1 MPKTFVKGLLG
12 FLKDL
17 VIIVAAALLISFLV
31 KTFLFRSFF
40 IPSASMEN
48 TLMVDDRI
56 IVNELVPDV
65 FPLQHGDVVVFSDPG
80 GWLPNYNSPDPDL
93 ITAALDLIATVVGF
107 GGSDSED
114 HLVKRLIGLPGD
126 RVVCC
131 DPKGLLQVNGES
143 VKEPYI
149 VTGTDDNRAASGMKF
164 DIIVPDDSLW
174 VMGDNRYDS
183 ADSRY
188 NQDKPGNGF
197 VPIDKVVGRAVVV
210 SWPISH
216 WTWLD
221 NYAGNFANAE

>member
-1 MPKTFVKGLLG
+1 MTKTFVRGLLG

-17 VIIVAAALLISFLV
+17 IIIVAAALLISFVV

-80 GWLPNYNSPDPDL
+80 GWLPNYDSPDPDL
-93 ITAALDLIATVVGF
+93 VTAALDLIATVVGF

-131 DPKGLLQVNGES
+131 DANGLLQVNGKS
-143 VKEPYI
+143 VDEPYI
-149 VTGTDDNRAASGMKF
+149 LTTPNHEASSGMKF
-164 DIIVPDDSLW
+164 DITVPDDSLW

-197 VPIDKVVGRAVVV
+197 VPLDKVVGRAVVV

-221 NYAGNFANAE
+221 NHAGNFANAE

>member
-1 MPKTFVKGLLG
+1 MTNSFVKGLLG

-56 IVNELVPDV
+56 IVSELVPDV
-65 FPLQHGDVVVFSDPG
+65 FALEHGDVVVFSDPG
-80 GWLPNYNSPDPDL
+80 GWLPDYNSPDPDL

-131 DPKGLLQVNGES
+131 DDKGLLQVNGKS
-143 VKEPYI
+143 VNEPYI
-149 VTGTDDNRAASGMKF
+149 VTPSNDDASSGMEF

-188 NQDKPGNGF
+188 NQDKPGGGF
-197 VPIDKVVGRAVVV
+197 VPLDTVVGRAVVV
-210 SWPISH
+210 SWPMSN

>member
-1 MPKTFVKGLLG
+1 MPNSFVKGLLG

-40 IPSASMEN
+40 IPSASMED
-48 TLMVDDRI
+48 TLQVDDRI
-56 IVNELVPDV
+56 IVSELVPDL
-65 FPLQHGDVVVFSDPG
+65 FALERGDVVVFSDPG
-80 GWLPNYNSPDPDL
+80 GWLPNYESPDPDL

-131 DPKGLLQVNGES
+131 DDKGLLQVNGKS
-143 VKEPYI
+143 VDEPYI
-149 VTGTDDNRAASGMKF
+149 VTPSIGDASSGMEF
-164 DIIVPDDSLW
+164 DITVPDDSLW

-188 NQDKPGNGF
+188 NQDKPGAGF

>member
-1 MPKTFVKGLLG
+1 MPNSFVKGLLG

-40 IPSASMEN
+40 IPSASMED

-56 IVNELVPDV
+56 IVSELVPDV
-65 FPLQHGDVVVFSDPG
+65 FALEHGDVVVFSDPG
-80 GWLPNYNSPDPDL
+80 GWLPNYDSPDPDL

-131 DPKGLLQVNGES
+131 DDKGLLQVNGKS
-143 VKEPYI
+143 VTEPYI
-149 VTGTDDNRAASGMKF
+149 VTPSMGDAASGMEF
-164 DIIVPDDSLW
+164 DITVPDDSLW

-210 SWPISH
+210 SWPISN

>member
-1 MPKTFVKGLLG
+1 MPNSFVKGLLG

-40 IPSASMEN
+40 IPSASMED
-48 TLMVDDRI
+48 TLQVDDRI
-56 IVNELVPDV
+56 IVSELVPDL
-65 FPLQHGDVVVFSDPG
+65 FALERGDVVVFSDPG
-80 GWLPNYNSPDPDL
+80 GWLPNYESPDPDL
-93 ITAALDLIATVVGF
+93 ITAALDLIATVFGF

-131 DPKGLLQVNGES
+131 DDKGLLQVNGKS
-143 VKEPYI
+143 VDEPYI
-149 VTGTDDNRAASGMKF
+149 VTPSIGDASSGMEF
-164 DIIVPDDSLW
+164 DITVPDDSLW

-188 NQDKPGNGF
+188 NQDKPGRGF
-197 VPIDKVVGRAVVV
+197 VPVDKVVGRAVVV
-210 SWPISH
+210 SWPITH

>member
-1 MPKTFVKGLLG
+1 MPKTIVKGLLG

-17 VIIVAAALLISFLV
+17 IIIVAAALLISFVV

-80 GWLPNYNSPDPDL
+80 GWLPNYDSPDPDL
-93 ITAALDLIATVVGF
+93 VTAALDLIATVVGF

-126 RVVCC
+126 HVVCC
-131 DPKGLLQVNGES
+131 DANGLLQVNGKS
-143 VKEPYI
+143 VNEPYI
-149 VTGTDDNRAASGMKF
+149 VTTPNHEASSGMKF
-164 DIIVPDDSLW
+164 DITVPDDSLW

-197 VPIDKVVGRAVVV
+197 VPLDKVVGRAVVV

-221 NYAGNFANAE
+221 NHAGNFANAE

>member
-1 MPKTFVKGLLG
+1 MPNPFVKGLLA

-17 VIIVAAALLISFLV
+17 VVIVAAALLISFVV

-48 TLMVDDRI
+48 TLMIDDRI
-56 IVNELVPDV
+56 IVNQLVPDL
-65 FPLQHGDVVVFSDPG
+65 FPLQNGDIVVFSDPG
-80 GWLPNYNSPDPDL
+80 GWLPPRSAPDPDIL
-93 ITAALDLIATVVGF
+93 TSTLDLLSTVVGL
-107 GGSDSED
+107 GGADSED
-114 HLVKRLIGLPGD
+114 HLVKRIIGLPGD

-131 DPKGLLQVNGES
+131 TADGKLEVNGNA
-143 VKEPYI
+143 VDEPY
-149 VTGTDDNRAASGMKF
+149 VHTNVEGDAASGMEF
-164 DIIVPDDSLW
+164 DITVPENSLW

-197 VPIDKVVGRAVVV
+197 VPIDKVVGRAVVI
-210 SWPISH
+210 SWPVNH

-221 NYAGNFANAE
+221 NYAGNFTYGK

>member
-1 MPKTFVKGLLG
+1 MPNSFVKGLLG

-40 IPSASMEN
+40 IPSASMED

-56 IVNELVPDV
+56 IVSELVPDV
-65 FPLQHGDVVVFSDPG
+65 FALEHGDVVVFSDPG
-80 GWLPNYNSPDPDL
+80 GWLPNYESPDPDL

-131 DPKGLLQVNGES
+131 DDKGLLQVNGKS
-143 VKEPYI
+143 VTEPYI
-149 VTGTDDNRAASGMKF
+149 VTPSIGDAASGMEF
-164 DIIVPDDSLW
+164 DITVPDDSLW

-188 NQDKPGNGF
+188 NQDKPGSGF

-210 SWPISH
+210 SWPISN

>member
-1 MPKTFVKGLLG
+1 MPNSFVKGLLG

-40 IPSASMEN
+40 IPSASMED
-48 TLMVDDRI
+48 TLQVDDRI
-56 IVNELVPDV
+56 IVSELVPDL
-65 FPLQHGDVVVFSDPG
+65 FALERGDVVVFSDPG
-80 GWLPNYNSPDPDL
+80 GWLPNYESPDPDL

-131 DPKGLLQVNGES
+131 DDKGLLQVNGKS
-143 VKEPYI
+143 VDEPYI
-149 VTGTDDNRAASGMKF
+149 VTPSIGDASSGMEF
-164 DIIVPDDSLW
+164 DITVPDDSLW

-188 NQDKPGNGF
+188 NQDKPGRGF
-197 VPIDKVVGRAVVV
+197 VPVDKVVGRAVVV
-210 SWPISH
+210 SWPITH

>member
-1 MPKTFVKGLLG
+1 MPKTIVKGLLG

-17 VIIVAAALLISFLV
+17 IIIVAAALLISFVV

-80 GWLPNYNSPDPDL
+80 GWLPNYDAPDPDL
-93 ITAALDLIATVVGF
+93 VTAALDLIATVVGF

-131 DPKGLLQVNGES
+131 DANGLLQVNGKS
-143 VKEPYI
+143 VNEPYI
-149 VTGTDDNRAASGMKF
+149 LTTPNHEASSGMKF
-164 DIIVPDDSLW
+164 DITVPDDSLW

-197 VPIDKVVGRAVVV
+197 VSIDKVVGRAVVV

-216 WTWLD
+216 WAWLD
-221 NYAGNFANAE
+221 NHAGNFANAE

>member
-1 MPKTFVKGLLG
+1 MTKTFVKGLLG

-17 VIIVAAALLISFLV
+17 IIIVAAALLISFVV

-80 GWLPNYNSPDPDL
+80 GWLPNYDSPDPDL
-93 ITAALDLIATVVGF
+93 VTAALDLIATVVGF

-131 DPKGLLQVNGES
+131 DANGLLQVNGKS
-143 VKEPYI
+143 VDEPYI
-149 VTGTDDNRAASGMKF
+149 VTTPNHEASSGMQF
-164 DIIVPDDSLW
+164 DITVPDDSLW

-197 VPIDKVVGRAVVV
+197 VPLDKVVGRAVVV

-221 NYAGNFANAE
+221 NHAGNFANAE

>member
-1 MPKTFVKGLLG
+1 MPETFVKRLLG

-17 VIIVAAALLISFLV
+17 VIIVAAGLLISFVV

-80 GWLPNYNSPDPDL
+80 GWLPNHDSPDPDL
-93 ITAALDLIATVVGF
+93 VTTALDFIATVVGF

-131 DPKGLLQVNGES
+131 DANGLLQVNGKS
-143 VKEPYI
+143 VNEPYI
-149 VTGTDDNRAASGMKF
+149 VTTADRAAASGMEF
-164 DIIVPDDSLW
+164 DITVPDDSLW

-197 VPIDKVVGRAVVV
+197 VPVDKVVGRAVVV
-210 SWPISH
+210 SWPISN
-216 WTWLD
+216 WMWLD
-221 NYAGNFANAE
+221 NHAGYFTNAE

>member
-1 MPKTFVKGLLG
+1 MTTPFAKGVLT

-17 VIIVAAALLISFLV
+17 VIIVGAALLISFVV

-48 TLMVDDRI
+48 TLQIDDRI
-56 IVNELVPDV
+56 IVSELVPDL
-65 FPLQHGDVVVFSDPG
+65 FPLENGDVVVFSDPG
-80 GWLPNYNSPDPDL
+80 GWLPPHQATDPD
-93 ITAALDLIATVVGF
+93 IFTAALDLIATVVGF

-126 RVVCC
+126 RVSCC
-131 DPKGLLQVNGES
+131 DDKGRLQVNGVS
-143 VKEPYI
+143 VDEPYI
-149 VTGTDDNRAASGMKF
+149 VKPSPDDPASGMEF
-164 DIIVPDDSLW
+164 DVTVPEGSLW

-188 NQDKPGNGF
+188 NQDKPGDGF
-197 VPIDKVVGRAVVV
+197 VPIDKVVGRAIVV
-210 SWPISH
+210 SWPVSN

-221 NYAGNFANAE
+221 NYSDNFTNAN

>member
-1 MPKTFVKGLLG
+1 MTKTFVKGLLG

-17 VIIVAAALLISFLV
+17 IIIVAAALLISFVV

-48 TLMVDDRI
+48 TLMVDDLI

-80 GWLPNYNSPDPDL
+80 GWLPNYDSPDPDL
-93 ITAALDLIATVVGF
+93 VTAALDLIATVVGF

-131 DPKGLLQVNGES
+131 DANGLLQVNGKS
-143 VKEPYI
+143 VDEPYI
-149 VTGTDDNRAASGMKF
+149 VTTPNHEASSGMKF
-164 DIIVPDDSLW
+164 DITVPDDSLW

-197 VPIDKVVGRAVVV
+197 VPLDKVVGRAVVV

-221 NYAGNFANAE
+221 NHAGNFANAE

>member
-1 MPKTFVKGLLG
+1 MPNSFVKGLLG

-40 IPSASMEN
+40 IPSASMED
-48 TLMVDDRI
+48 TLQVDDRI
-56 IVNELVPDV
+56 IVSELVPDL
-65 FPLQHGDVVVFSDPG
+65 FALERGDVVVFSDPG
-80 GWLPNYNSPDPDL
+80 GWLPNYESPDPDL

-131 DPKGLLQVNGES
+131 DDKGLLQVNGKS
-143 VKEPYI
+143 VDEPYI
-149 VTGTDDNRAASGMKF
+149 VTPSIGDASSGMEF
-164 DIIVPDDSLW
+164 DITVPDDSLW

-188 NQDKPGNGF
+188 NQDKPGGGF

-210 SWPISH
+210 SWPLSN

>member
-1 MPKTFVKGLLG
+1 MTKTFVKGLLG

-17 VIIVAAALLISFLV
+17 IIIVAAALLISFVV

-80 GWLPNYNSPDPDL
+80 GWLPNYDSPDPDL
-93 ITAALDLIATVVGF
+93 VTAALDLIATVVGF

-131 DPKGLLQVNGES
+131 DANGLLQVNGKS
-143 VKEPYI
+143 VNEPYI
-149 VTGTDDNRAASGMKF
+149 LTTPNHEASSGMKF
-164 DIIVPDDSLW
+164 DITVPDDSLW

-197 VPIDKVVGRAVVV
+197 VPLDKVVGRAVVV

-221 NYAGNFANAE
+221 NHAGNFANAE

>member
-1 MPKTFVKGLLG
+1 MPNSFVKGLLG

-40 IPSASMEN
+40 IPSASMED

-56 IVNELVPDV
+56 IVSELVPDV
-65 FPLQHGDVVVFSDPG
+65 FALEHGDVVVFSDPG
-80 GWLPNYNSPDPDL
+80 GWLPDYNSPDPDI

-131 DPKGLLQVNGES
+131 DDKGLLQVNGKS
-143 VKEPYI
+143 VTEPYI
-149 VTGTDDNRAASGMKF
+149 VTPSSDDASSGMEF
-164 DIIVPDDSLW
+164 DITVPDDSLW

-210 SWPISH
+210 SWPISN

>member
-1 MPKTFVKGLLG
+1 MPKPFIKGLLG

-17 VIIVAAALLISFLV
+17 VIIVAAALLISFVV

-48 TLMVDDRI
+48 TLIVDDRI

-80 GWLPNYNSPDPDL
+80 GWLPNYDSPEPDL
-93 ITAALDLIATVVGF
+93 VTAALDLIATVVGF
-107 GGSDSED
+107 GGSDSQD

-131 DPKGLLQVNGES
+131 DAKGLLQVNGKS
-143 VKEPYI
+143 VNEPYI
-149 VTGTDDNRAASGMKF
+149 VTTPNHEASSGIEF
-164 DIIVPDDSLW
+164 DVTVPADSLW

-183 ADSRY
+183 ADSRF

-197 VPIDKVVGRAVVV
+197 VPLDKVVGRAVVV

-216 WTWLD
+216 WKWLD
-221 NYAGNFANAE
+221 NHAGNFANAE

>member
-17 VIIVAAALLISFLV
+17 VIIIAAALLISFVV

-48 TLMVDDRI
+48 TLIVDDRI

-80 GWLPNYNSPDPDL
+80 GWLPNYDSPEPDL
-93 ITAALDLIATVVGF
+93 VTAALDLIATVVGF
-107 GGSDSED
+107 GGSDSQD

-131 DPKGLLQVNGES
+131 DAKGLLQVNGKS
-143 VKEPYI
+143 VNEPYI
-149 VTGTDDNRAASGMKF
+149 VTSPHHEASSGMKF
-164 DIIVPDDSLW
+164 DVTVPADSLW

-197 VPIDKVVGRAVVV
+197 VPLDKVVGRAVLV

-216 WTWLD
+216 WAWLD
-221 NYAGNFANAE
+221 NHAGNFANAE

>member
-80 GWLPNYNSPDPDL
+80 GWLPNYNSQDPDL

-149 VTGTDDNRAASGMKF
+149 VTGTDDDRAASGMKF

>member
-1 MPKTFVKGLLG
+1 MTKTFVKGLLG

-17 VIIVAAALLISFLV
+17 IIIVAAALLISFVV

-80 GWLPNYNSPDPDL
+80 GWLPNYDSPDPDL
-93 ITAALDLIATVVGF
+93 VTAALDLIATVVGF

-126 RVVCC
+126 RVECC
-131 DPKGLLQVNGES
+131 DANGLLQVNGKS
-143 VKEPYI
+143 VSEPYI
-149 VTGTDDNRAASGMKF
+149 LTTPNHEASSGMKF
-164 DIIVPDDSLW
+164 DITVPDDSLW

-197 VPIDKVVGRAVVV
+197 VPLDKVVGRAVVV

-221 NYAGNFANAE
+221 NHAGNFANAE

>member
-1 MPKTFVKGLLG
+1 MPNSFTKGLLG

-48 TLMVDDRI
+48 TLLVDDRI
-56 IVNELVPDV
+56 IVSELVPDL
-65 FPLQHGDVVVFSDPG
+65 FPLERGDVVVFSDPG
-80 GWLPNYNSPDPDL
+80 GWLPNYESPDPDL

-126 RVVCC
+126 RVACC
-131 DPKGLLQVNGES
+131 DDKGLLQVNGKS
-143 VKEPYI
+143 VDEPYI
-149 VTGTDDNRAASGMKF
+149 VTPSSGDASSGMEF
-164 DIIVPDDSLW
+164 DITVPDGSLW

-188 NQDKPGNGF
+188 NQDKPGAGF

-221 NYAGNFANAE
+221 NHTGNFANAE